1 MQAAK
6 DEMQWRAASLRA
18 LSGFQDGLLLCGR
31 QARQSKEVCAT
42 TVTIGIGTDRPQ
54 AIWEYG

>member
-18 LSGFQDGLLLCGR
+18 LPGFQDRLLLCGR
-31 QARQSKEVCAT
+31 QARPSKEVRAI
-42 TVTIGIGTDRPQ
+42 TVIIRIGADCPQ
-54 AIWEYG
+54 AIWEHG

>member
-18 LSGFQDGLLLCGR
+18 LPGFQDCLLLCGR
-31 QARQSKEVCAT
+31 QARQSKEVRAA
-42 TVTIGIGTDRPQ
+42 TVTIRIGADCPQ